1 MKKHLGILVI
11 VLVAGIMGSGF
22 FFWQSDASGNRI
34 QFEEVTI
41 KGDKEKASDIE
52 ITGVIRY
59 ISEMYS
65 EYNWDFAFRPEDN
78 TTKVSKKKKIS
89 HDISEVKN
97 LKTGFAY
104 ASTYI
109 LKDLRAL
116 CRYDYDNETGII
128 PYEDPNSVK
137 PELRKAAEAML
148 DFRNSSKYTEI
159 YKLNDLIDYYPM
171 FNEFTDSYGDSFV
184 AREEKE
190 DKMEAYFAE
199 NFRIPVSD
207 DMKIIL
213 MRNDTIEGEFTIF
226 YGKEGSDAYEPQ
238 TVYCRDK
245 ENYYFSFSTHTRDGK
260 VVDTGELTLGYGIYK
275 AKLIETEKG
284 EMVPDFDNTE
294 LFIPLDPEIQIQQAG
309 ISNGGNLYYM
319 YEQEK
324 EGNSTLRYVLADINT
339 GSVMADLSFENTT
352 IYDFTENQHGLL
364 MQCAYNWDKAFIF
377 VPKISEDSF
386 GEPLILDGWI
396 EKCLVDIRNADVR
409 ADGERI
415 IIAGNAGSGDLGV
428 AVYEKGKPVFY
439 GTYLNSV
446 QKPYKASGELVYT
459 MVSGEKIKVKSK

>member
-11 VLVAGIMGSGF
+11 VLIAGIMGSGF
-22 FFWQSDASGNRI
+22 FFWQSEASGNRI

-59 ISEMYS
+59 ISEMYA
-65 EYNWDFAFRPEDN
+65 EYNWDFTFSPEDN

-97 LKTGFAY
+97 LKSGFAY

-109 LKDLRAL
+109 LKDLRGL
-116 CRYDYDNETGII
+116 CEYDYDNETGII
-128 PYEDPNSVK
+128 PYEDPDSVK

-190 DKMEAYFAE
+190 EKMEAYFAE

-213 MRNDTIEGEFTIF
+213 MRDDTIEDRFTMF

-245 ENYYFSFSTHTRDGK
+245 ENYYYSFTTHTRDGK

-275 AKLIETEKG
+275 AKLIKNEKG
-284 EMVPDFDNTE
+284 EIVPDFDNTE
-294 LFIPLDPEIQIQQAG
+294 LFIPLDPEVEIKRAD
-309 ISNGGNLYYM
+309 ISDSGDLYYI
-319 YEQEK
+319 YEQEEK
-324 EGNSTLRYVLADINT
+324 DSKTAKYVLADINT
-339 GSVMADLSFENTT
+339 GKTIADFSFAETEINE
-352 IYDFTENQHGLL
+352 YAENQNGVL
-364 MQCAYNWDKAFIF
+364 MQCDYMGKLSYIFI
-377 VPKISEDSF
+377 PKTSENSF
-386 GEPLILDGWI
+386 GEPVILEGSLENSEI
-396 EKCLVDIRNADVR
+396 DIYNADFYS
-409 ADGERI
+409 DGEKTV
-415 IIAGNAGSGDLGV
+415 IAGNAGSGDFGV

-446 QKPYKASGELVYT
+446 QKPYKASGELIYT